1 MSNNSEVQLT
11 LDDCVAEILGM
22 LTGLDLTYDPRQDRY
37 RIIVRQ
43 LNRALR
49 SMALEKEWSW
59 YSDVVSLGPVV
70 PGESKVWLPSSVR
83 PRIINDDAVRLV
95 DSEDHVLRWAY
106 FLPRDAIAKYTDRNG
121 LWAAV
126 TRNEITFSRAFW
138 RAEEDLDIQLP
149 VMREPIQFRLPDLPE
164 NPEEEIPQVPDAI
177 REQLLDFQ
185 YPDVVVLRAAFY
197 YAQTDPVMQP
207 RVQTIEAQYKDLM
220 YQIIERDD
228 RNTDSPFLNDF
239 FVPVNNGIAPV
250 GHRGHFHPHS
260 DERRI

>member
-1 MSNNSEVQLT
+1 MSANPEVQLT

-22 LTGLDLTYDPRQDRY
+22 LTGLDLSYDPRHDRY
-37 RIIVRQ
+37 RSIVRQ

-59 YSDVVSLGPVV
+59 YSDVVSLGEVV
-70 PGESKVWLPSSVR
+70 AGEKRVWLPATMR
-83 PRIINDDAVRLV
+83 PRIVNDDAVRLV
-95 DSEDHVLRWAY
+95 DSQDHVVRWAA
-106 FLPRDAIAKYTDRNG
+106 FLPRDAIGKYTDRAG
-121 LWAAV
+121 LWASV
-126 TRNEITFSRAFW
+126 TRNEITFSREFW
-138 RAEEDLDIQLP
+138 DSEAGLDIQLP
-149 VMREPIQFRLPDLPE
+149 VMREPLQFLLPSLPE
-164 NPEEEIPQVPDAI
+164 DPEAVIPPVSAAI
-177 REQLLDFQ
+177 RDQLLDFQ

-197 YAQTDPVMQP
+197 YAQSDPVMQP
-207 RVQTIEAQYKDLM
+207 RVQTIEAQYKDIM

-250 GHRGHFHPHS
+250 SHGRHFHPHS